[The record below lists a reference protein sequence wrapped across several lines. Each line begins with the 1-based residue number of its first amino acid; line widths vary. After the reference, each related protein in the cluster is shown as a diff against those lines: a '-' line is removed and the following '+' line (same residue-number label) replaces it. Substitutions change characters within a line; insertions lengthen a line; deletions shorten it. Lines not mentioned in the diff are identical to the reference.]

1 MYIHLNKYQNIFGA
15 NLVRNTILMLI
26 SIDRKGGLGLG
37 TLFKSNFFMAYINF
51 LLRCSPGLVI

>member
-26 SIDRKGGLGLG
+26 SIYRKVGLGLG
-37 TLFKSNFFMAYINF
+37 TLFKSNFLHSFNI
-51 LLRCSPGLVI
+51 LKLSIIWV